1 MCGIVGFLGNGQV
14 NGRVAPLILDCLKT
28 LESRGYDSTGM
39 ATVENNNI
47 YMKKGVGMVA
57 AVNKELQL
65 DELPG
70 NIGIGHVRWA
80 THGRVNVQNAHPHVD
95 CKSEIALVHNGIID
109 NYQSLRHRL
118 ETRHRFVSETDTE
131 VVSHL
136 LEDSLA
142 EGASLHEAML
152 RSIAQLAGSYAL

>member
-28 LESRGYDSTGM
+28 LEYRGYDSTGM

-57 AVNKELQL
+57 AVNKELHL

-80 THGRVNVQNAHPHVD
+80 THGGVTTHNAPPPAERT
-95 CKSEIALVHNGIID
+95 SEKALD
-109 NYQSLRHRL
+109 
-118 ETRHRFVSETDTE
+118 
-131 VVSHL
+131 
-136 LEDSLA
+136 
-142 EGASLHEAML
+142 
-152 RSIAQLAGSYAL
+152 